1 MPTVKD
7 DKISSSID
15 RRDFAHP
22 LLVHEDIVDQ
32 VSTDGQVGRRLKLVF
47 SHLAAYGKTSIVK
60 GCKDSKNRG
69 WLRTPVRGNHEY
81 LWWSRHDC
89 DHVGALDAPEK
100 SIVVRAVRHHDDHD
114 PLLAGDVSK
123 YMRWEPSYQ
132 AEGISPWTEDQK
144 HFIFG
149 ETPIRVLK
157 GNPGSGKTTA
167 LWEAVCARDGQNVL
181 YLTWSSRLAEA
192 AEAYLQSFAGKGV
205 KLVVKELR
213 SFWAELLGRDIRR
226 VDPAESYRA
235 MRRSMARF
243 QGSDI
248 GEWRRFPRELYAE
261 IRAAVYGSGDPLNEE
276 NLLGRPDHETY
287 LQTRRKVLGDA
298 ATYVPKLVDGLEEDL
313 DTDLWIPD
321 LKAATDAARS
331 VSKDAARI
339 LKQVGLTKIDRIVI
353 DEVQDLTL
361 LEMRALMS
369 FYRAVANMQGEPP
382 FLLIAGDEGQTVVPT
397 QFKWGRLKD
406 TLWESVKDLA
416 GDRQEWV
423 SEHKLDANL
432 RCPRNVC
439 ELLDRASE
447 LYTELPRGHRP
458 GDQTPPLEMQ
468 VHDARVIHAVCDK
481 IGDGVEVLERLGDRE
496 GFALLTLDDELEDT
510 ALATIADRVLRP
522 ADAKGLEYQSVCII
536 NAGRS
541 LSRIAAGAK
550 ATDRLG
556 SEVAR
561 TAIDQL
567 RVSLSRATGD
577 LVFLELDAKEAD
589 LAESR
594 KLLIAPLETD
604 AAGLDK
610 FFEDADN
617 TPEERVAARL
627 QLARNLEDTDLR
639 RAWRLA
645 LECWDML
652 GDAWPVT
659 AIRDDEL
666 RREVLLL
673 VTSLAGRLIVGEV
686 ADARLQAQAIEA
698 CLKAFSLTDNESFL
712 PVFKTLCQWGDSNTD
727 GPTALDFLDSVL
739 TAGEAAEW
747 VKPAISSTAQ
757 RLRVSLAA
765 AATQPAY
772 AARFSGPVASWLALT
787 GQSEGAEESELQLR
801 TTAFDTLLAARRL
814 KDAGRLLY
822 CFPGDAH
829 KQARWLEASGYHTQA
844 AEEFEIIFMPEDALR
859 NWRLA
864 GMWEQALRL
873 ATGQELENLEWLG
886 QVEKQMAAKPSDIET
901 WLTPAERTRLKKVLH
916 ADGTKAGQ
924 EKNA

>member
-1 MPTVKD
+1 MPADTLDKVSLTV
-7 DKISSSID
+7 D
-15 RRDFAHP
+15 RRNFAHP
-22 LLVHEDIVDQ
+22 LLVHEDVFDEL
-32 VSTDGQVGRRLKLVF
+32 STDGQVGRRLKLVF

-60 GCKDSKNRG
+60 GCKDSQNRG
-69 WLRTPVRGNHEY
+69 WLRTPVSGNHEY

-89 DHVGALDAPEK
+89 DHVRALDAPEK

-114 PLLAGDVSK
+114 PLLAGDAAK
-123 YMRWEPSYQ
+123 YIPWEPSYQ

-149 ETPIRVLK
+149 ETPIRVLM

-167 LWEAVCARDGQNVL
+167 LWEAVCARDGQTVL

-192 AEAYLQSFAGKGV
+192 AEGYLQSFAGKGV

-261 IRAAVYGSGDPLNEE
+261 IRSAVYGSGDPLNEG
-276 NLLGRPDHETY
+276 NLLGRPDHKTY

-298 ATYVPKLVDGLEEDL
+298 AAHVPRLVDGLEEDL
-313 DTDLWIPD
+313 DPDLWIPD
-321 LKAATDAARS
+321 LKAATDAARG
-331 VSKDAARI
+331 VAKDAERT
-339 LKQVGLTKIDRIVI
+339 LKRVGLTKVDRIVI

-361 LEMRALMS
+361 LEMRALMG
-369 FYRAVANMQGEPP
+369 FYRAVANIQGEPP
-382 FLLIAGDEGQTVVPT
+382 FLLVAGDEGQTVVPT

-468 VHDARVIHAVCDK
+468 VHDARVIHAVCDE
-481 IGDGVEVLERLGDRE
+481 IGNGVEVLERLGDRE

-510 ALATIADRVLRP
+510 ALANIADRVLRP
-522 ADAKGLEYQSVCII
+522 TDAKGLEYQSVCII

-577 LVFLELDAKEAD
+577 LVFLELDPKGGD

-610 FFEDADN
+610 FFEDADHRA
-617 TPEERVAARL
+617 EERVAARL

-652 GDAWPVT
+652 GDAWQAT
-659 AIRDDEL
+659 AVKDDEL

-686 ADARLQAQAIEA
+686 ADARLLAQAIEA
-698 CLKAFSLTDNESFL
+698 CSKVVLFTDNESFL
-712 PVFKTLCQWGDSNTD
+712 PVFKTLCRWGDSNTD
-727 GPTALDFLDSVL
+727 GPTTLDFLDSVL
-739 TAGEAAEW
+739 AAGESADW
-747 VKPAISSTAQ
+747 VKPAINSTAQ
-757 RLRVSLAA
+757 RLRASVAA
-765 AATQPAY
+765 AATQPAC
-772 AARFSGPVASWLALT
+772 AGRLSGPVASWLALT

-814 KDAGRLLY
+814 KDAEKLLE
-822 CFPGDAH
+822 CFPGDVC
-829 KQARWLEASGYHTQA
+829 KQARWHEASGYHTQA
-844 AEEFEIIFMPEDALR
+844 AEEFEGIAMPEDALR

-864 GMWEQALRL
+864 GMWEKALRL
-873 ATGQELENLEWLG
+873 ASGQDRENLEWLG
-886 QVEKQMAAKPSDIET
+886 QLEERMAAKPSDVEA
-901 WLTPAERTRLKKVLH
+901 WLTPAEKIRLKKVLH
-916 ADGTKAGQ
+916 GDETEAG
-924 EKNA
+924 

>member
-1 MPTVKD
+1 MPADILDKVSLTVE
-7 DKISSSID
+7 
-15 RRDFAHP
+15 RRDFAHQ
-22 LLVHEDIVDQ
+22 LLVHEDVFDEL
-32 VSTDGQVGRRLKLVF
+32 STDGQVGRRLKLVF

-60 GCKDSKNRG
+60 GCKDSQNRG
-69 WLRTPVRGNHEY
+69 WLRTPVSGNHEY

-89 DHVGALDAPEK
+89 DHVKALDAPEK

-114 PLLAGDVSK
+114 PLLAGDVAK
-123 YMRWEPSYQ
+123 YIPWEPSYQ
-132 AEGISPWTEDQK
+132 AEGTSPWTEDQK

-149 ETPIRVLK
+149 ETPIRVLM

-167 LWEAVCARDGQNVL
+167 LWEAVCARDGQTVL

-192 AEAYLQSFAGKGV
+192 AEVYLQSFAGKGV

-243 QGSDI
+243 QGGDI

-261 IRAAVYGSGDPLNEE
+261 IRSAVYGSGDPVNEG
-276 NLLGRPDHETY
+276 NLLGRSDHKTY

-298 ATYVPKLVDGLEEDL
+298 AAHIPRLVDGLEEDL
-313 DTDLWIPD
+313 DPDLWIPD

-331 VSKDAARI
+331 VGKDAART
-339 LKQVGLTKIDRIVI
+339 LKRVGLTKVDRIVI

-361 LEMRALMS
+361 LEMRALMV
-369 FYRAVANMQGEPP
+369 FYRSVANVQGEPP
-382 FLLIAGDEGQTVVPT
+382 FLLVAGDEGQTVVPT

-406 TLWESVKDLA
+406 TLREAVKDLA
-416 GDRQEWV
+416 GGRQEWV

-439 ELLDRASE
+439 KLLDRASE
-447 LYTELPRGHRP
+447 LYTELPRGYRP

-468 VHDARVIHAVCDK
+468 VHDARVIHAVCDE
-481 IGDGVEVLERLGDRE
+481 IGDGVEVLERLSDRE
-496 GFALLTLDDELEDT
+496 EFALLTLDDEMEDK

-522 ADAKGLEYQSVCII
+522 TDAKGLEYQSVCII
-536 NAGRS
+536 NAGQS

-550 ATDRLG
+550 TTDRLG

-577 LVFLELDAKEAD
+577 LVFLELDPKEGD

-610 FFEDADN
+610 FFEDVDSRA
-617 TPEERVAARL
+617 EERVAARL

-652 GDAWPVT
+652 GDAWLAT
-659 AIRDDEL
+659 AVKDDDL

-686 ADARLQAQAIEA
+686 SDARLLAQAIEA
-698 CLKAFSLTDNESFL
+698 CSKVVVTTENESFL
-712 PVFKTLCQWGDSNTD
+712 PVFKSLCQWADSNAD
-727 GPTALDFLDSVL
+727 APTTLEFLNSVL
-739 TAGEAAEW
+739 AAGEAADW
-747 VKPAISSTAQ
+747 IKSAINSTSQ
-757 RLRVSLAA
+757 RLRASISL
-765 AATQPAY
+765 AATQPDCAG
-772 AARFSGPVASWLALT
+772 RLSGPVAAWLELT
-787 GQSEGAEESELQLR
+787 GQSGGTKEAELQLR
-801 TTAFDTLLAARRL
+801 TTAFDTLLTARRL
-814 KDAGRLLY
+814 KDAEKLLE
-822 CFPGDAH
+822 CFPGDVC
-829 KQARWLEASGYHTQA
+829 KQARWHEVSGHHTQA
-844 AEEFEIIFMPEDALR
+844 AEDFAGIDMPVDALR

-864 GMWEQALRL
+864 GVWEKALPL
-873 ATGQELENLEWLG
+873 ASGQERENLAWLG
-886 QVEKQMAAKPSDIET
+886 QLEEKMAAKPSELEA
-901 WLTPAERTRLKKVLH
+901 WLTPAEKIRLKKVLNG
-916 ADGTKAGQ
+916 DETKVG
-924 EKNA
+924 